1 MNERKVNSPC
11 LFLSLIL
18 LEILTE
24 KTKVSFC
31 DLAVFLHRKD
41 SNMTL
46 EVFPSDSKIDTNNL
60 LFIHFW
66 GVLTKISFAF
76 EFDSFGVF
84 DKTKTKVSFVT
95 LPFLTWERFKCDLK
109 LF

>member
-1 MNERKVNSPC
+1 M
-11 LFLSLIL
+11 
-18 LEILTE
+18 EILTE

-60 LFIHFW
+60 LFIHF
-66 GVLTKISFAF
+66 GRVLIKVSFAF

-84 DKTKTKVSFVT
+84 DKTKVSFVT